1 MYQFHYKF
9 SIIINLIFI
18 ETLTHLDNMTT
29 SRTTRAAA
37 RSGVKEATEKRS
49 SKSIKHVRKWQQKM
63 CTIEDTTLKVKKW
76 VYAEMESQ
84 PKPEAKKQEEAKQN

>member
-1 MYQFHYKF
+1 
-9 SIIINLIFI
+9 
-18 ETLTHLDNMTT
+18 MTT

-49 SKSIKHVRKWQQKM
+49 DKRSIKHVRKWQQKM

-84 PKPEAKKQEEAKQN
+84 PKPEAEKSEEEAKQN

>member
-1 MYQFHYKF
+1 
-9 SIIINLIFI
+9 
-18 ETLTHLDNMTT
+18 MTT

-76 VYAEMESQ
+76 VYAEMDIE

>member
-1 MYQFHYKF
+1 L
-9 SIIINLIFI
+9 IIKYLIFI
-18 ETLTHLDNMTT
+18 ETPNLDNMTT

-49 SKSIKHVRKWQQKM
+49 DRRSIKHVRKWQQKM

-84 PKPEAKKQEEAKQN
+84 PKPEAEKSEVEAKQN

>member
-1 MYQFHYKF
+1 
-9 SIIINLIFI
+9 
-18 ETLTHLDNMTT
+18 MTT

-84 PKPEAKKQEEAKQN
+84 PKPEAKKQEEPKQN